1 MSSCKHTQQR
11 CSHSTPQ
18 TNTFISVHYVKYI
31 KVFGTQSYLDTTYTN
46 KIHVIQ
52 YVHDECEIDEMY
64 AVLQLHI
71 VTWYS
76 YGADIHIASSL
87 FQGTV

>member
-1 MSSCKHTQQR
+1 M
-11 CSHSTPQ
+11 
-18 TNTFISVHYVKYI
+18 YDVKYI

-64 AVLQLHI
+64 ALLQLHI